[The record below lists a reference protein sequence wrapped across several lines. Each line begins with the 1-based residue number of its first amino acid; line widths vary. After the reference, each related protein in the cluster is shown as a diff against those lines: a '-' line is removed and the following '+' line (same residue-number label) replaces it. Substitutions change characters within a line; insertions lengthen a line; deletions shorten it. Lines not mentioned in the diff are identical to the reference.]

1 MTIKKFMIVKLIRKK
16 ALNTNCN
23 FLIYISFQLVISK
36 YESNSL
42 RISINQ
48 VAKILK
54 LEKIRVCGEC

>member
-54 LEKIRVCGEC
+54 FKKIRVCGEC